1 MHCEL
6 CINQTMN
13 LIKKTIKEAMKT
25 PGFSMLYMA
34 GVAFTVAFTIIYG
47 MLLYS
52 QLGPVYPEYD
62 RNSTMYVNT
71 MIVVSNGNNRSS
83 GSLGRNFI
91 DEFLRDK
98 IKSADKMTASIN
110 WLSGYPMVQTDG
122 HGPEFHAEVRYVEPS
137 FFDFYKYEFKEGKP
151 FSQED
156 FDSALEVADISEG
169 IAMKLFGS
177 PEEAVGKDISIDH
190 LNYRIRGVF
199 REGSA
204 LNVDSY
210 GEVFLPYTLRSSS
223 HGYQNGL
230 RRYLGNLRATFIVKE
245 GQEETL
251 REELRD
257 VCRRINAM
265 DTTTQEV
272 FYLPGVMTHFEHVLT
287 DTNVEWGWDG
297 NDEDRFKI
305 KEAST
310 VFQLWKPFLIALL
323 VVLVIPAL
331 NISGL
336 IGARMDRMASELG
349 VRRCFGANRRK
360 LMGMVLTEN
369 LILTLVGGV
378 VGLIA
383 AWLISIF
390 AGDFLLQLTPLAYE
404 QGFRF
409 GNDASFITGESAF
422 APLLFVFALCI
433 CVVLNLISAWIP
445 ARRALHAQ
453 ITESIN
459 TKR

>member
-1 MHCEL
+1 
-6 CINQTMN
+6 MN
-13 LIKKTIKEAMKT
+13 LINKTIKEALKT
-25 PGFSMLYMA
+25 PGFSLLYMA

-62 RNSTMYVNT
+62 RGSTMYVNR

-91 DEFLRDK
+91 DGFLRDK
-98 IKSADKMTASIN
+98 IKSADKMTASVD

-137 FFDFYKYEFKEGKP
+137 FFDFYRYEFKEGKP

-156 FDSALEVADISEG
+156 FDSAIEVADISEG
-169 IAMKLFGS
+169 IAVKLFGT
-177 PEEAVGKDISIDH
+177 PEDAVGKDISIDH
-190 LNYRIRGVF
+190 VDYRIRGVF

-204 LNVDSY
+204 LNIDSY
-210 GEVFLPYTLRSSS
+210 GEVFLPYSLRGTS
-223 HGYQNGL
+223 HGYNEGH
-230 RRYLGNLRATFIVKE
+230 RIYLGPLRAIFKVREGKE
-245 GQEETL
+245 EAF

-257 VCRRINAM
+257 ICRRINAM
-265 DTTTQEV
+265 DTTQEV
-272 FYLPGVMTHFEHVLT
+272 FYLPGVMTHAEHVLT
-287 DTNVEWGWDG
+287 DTDVEWGWDG
-297 NDEDRFKI
+297 NDEERFRI
-305 KEAST
+305 KEASSP
-310 VFQLWKPFLIALL
+310 LKIWKPFLIALL

-336 IGARMDRMASELG
+336 IGARMDRMAAELG

-369 LILTLVGGV
+369 LVLTLVGGAA
-378 VGLIA
+378 GLIA
-383 AWLISIF
+383 AWLISVF
-390 AGDFLLQLTPLAYE
+390 AGNFLLQLTPLAYE
-404 QGFRF
+404 QGFMF

-422 APLLFVFALCI
+422 APLLFVFALGI

-445 ARRALHAQ
+445 ARRALHSR
-453 ITESIN
+453 ITESLN

>member
-1 MHCEL
+1 MK
-6 CINQTMN
+6 
-13 LIKKTIKEAMKT
+13 LIRKTIKEALKT
-25 PGFSMLYMA
+25 PGFSLLYMA

-62 RNSTMYVNT
+62 RSSTIYVKT
-71 MIVVSNGNNRSS
+71 MVVTNGNNRSS

-98 IKSADKMTASIN
+98 IKSADKMTASVN

-137 FFDFYKYEFKEGKP
+137 FFDFYHYEFKSGKP

-156 FDSALEVADISEG
+156 FDSGMEVADISER
-169 IAMKLFGS
+169 IATRLFGS
-177 PEEAVGKDISIDH
+177 PEEAVGKDISINH
-190 LNYRIRGVF
+190 ENYRIRGVF

-210 GEVFLPYTLRSSS
+210 GEVFMPYSLTSSS
-223 HGYQNGL
+223 HGYNEGS
-230 RRYLGNLRATFIVKE
+230 RRYLGRLRATFKVKE
-245 GQEETL
+245 GKEEAF
-251 REELRD
+251 RDELRD
-257 VCRRINAM
+257 ICRRINAM
-265 DTTTQEV
+265 DTTQEV
-272 FYLPGVMTHFEHVLT
+272 FYLPGVMSHAEHVLT

-297 NDEDRFKI
+297 SEEDQFKI

-349 VRRCFGANRRK
+349 VRRCFGANRRR
-360 LMGMVLTEN
+360 LMEMVLTEN
-369 LILTLVGGV
+369 LVLTLVGGV

-383 AWLISIF
+383 AWLISVF

-409 GNDASFITGESAF
+409 GNNASFITAESAF
-422 APLLFVFALCI
+422 APLLFLFALCI
-433 CVVLNLISAWIP
+433 CIVLNLISAWIP